1 MRRCY
6 RSCWRAGERAAP
18 VSSEQPAKAGVVWL
32 PRCLQIAHVSL
43 HSVLGSP
50 SWPAAAAAA
59 AKQALRWCCP
69 TELQRPPLP
78 AARRIAACASQKPVS
93 FVTLHPCLT
102 QAVPQGWSW

>member
-1 MRRCY
+1 MRRCC

-59 AKQALRWCCP
+59 P
-69 TELQRPPLP
+69 PPLP
-78 AARRIAACASQKPVS
+78 PSRRSAGAAQLSCNDRHCLLLAA
-93 FVTLHPCLT
+93 LLL
-102 QAVPQGWSW
+102 VPLRSLSRL